1 MSNRRQFLADVS
13 QGMLLASMG
22 SVLAADLGLSTAW
35 ADDTAPRLRF
45 GDLEPLVRTM
55 QESTAEQIL
64 PKVVSLLRSGT
75 DLKQVVAAAGLANVR
90 TFGGEDYVGFHT
102 MMALTPAYRMARE
115 LPTERQTLPVL
126 KVLYRNCNRMQEKGG
141 SSHEVL
147 HEVTEKASNTT
158 INDLREACRQ
168 KQLPKAE
175 KIFAGLADTPDNA
188 LNAILHEIHDA
199 VEVHR
204 VVMVSRAWDMLE
216 LVGREHAHTLLRQ
229 SVHYCINSENE
240 NQRKY
245 FAEVRSLLPVLLT
258 RHQLEGKPLGK
269 KPADDAW
276 VAHLSETIF
285 QSSPAQ
291 AAEAAALA
299 LAEGMQPDA
308 IGEAITLAANQLVLR
323 DVGRQGNQIQ
333 PNKPAGS
340 VHGDSIGVH
349 ASDSANAWRNLA
361 RVSNSRNAAACL
373 ILGAYQVAFD
383 RGNRG
388 GEFLKWNPY
397 PHAAHT
403 AAITKVADDHLL
415 PALDEAIRANEQA
428 RACALVNRLAARGQP
443 AEPIF
448 AMLLKYAVSEDGA
461 LHAEKY
467 YRTAFE
473 EFQSTRPA
481 FRWRQLLA
489 LARVTASEHGTP
501 AAGYAQ
507 ACELLKVQA

>member
-1 MSNRRQFLADVS
+1 MLHRRHFLADVS
-13 QGMLLASMG
+13 HGMLLASLG
-22 SVLAADLGLSTAW
+22 SALAADMGLSTAW
-35 ADDTAPRLRF
+35 ADEQAPRLKF
-45 GDLEPLVRTM
+45 GTLEPLVRTM

-75 DLKQVVAAAGLANVR
+75 DMQQIVAAAGLANVR

-102 MMALTPAYRMARE
+102 MMALTPAYRMAKE
-115 LPTERQTLPVL
+115 LPTERSALPVL

-141 SSHEVL
+141 AAHEVL
-147 HEVTEKASNTT
+147 HPVPEKANQATS
-158 INDLREACRQ
+158 DALREACRQ
-168 KQLPKAE
+168 KQLPQAE
-175 KIFAGLADTPDNA
+175 KLFAGLADTPENA

-204 VVMVSRAWDMLE
+204 VVMVSRAWDMLD
-216 LVGREHAHTLLRQ
+216 LVGKEHAHTLLRQ

-245 FAEVRSLLPVLLT
+245 FAEVRSLLPALLT

-269 KPADDAW
+269 KPADDAF

-285 QSSPAQ
+285 QSTPAQ

-299 LAEGMQPDA
+299 LAEGMLPDA
-308 IGEAITLAANQLVLR
+308 VGEAITLAANQLVLR
-323 DVGRQGNQIQ
+323 DIGRQGNQVQ

-361 RVSNSRNAAACL
+361 KVSNSRNAAACL

-397 PHAAHT
+397 PHTAHT
-403 AAITKVADDHLL
+403 AAITKVADDKLL
-415 PALDEAIRANEQA
+415 PALDEAICANEQA
-428 RACALVNRLAARGQP
+428 RACALVNRMAERGQAP
-443 AEPIF
+443 EPIF
-448 AMLLKYAVSEDGA
+448 ATMLKFAISEDGA

-467 YRTAFE
+467 YRTAYE
-473 EFQSTRPA
+473 EFHTTRPA

-501 AAGYAQ
+501 APGYTQ
-507 ACELLKVQA
+507 ACELLKVG